1 MDEVW
6 PLTVRRD
13 ANNAVTLY
21 RLDDQKEPVERWDR
35 KTKKWIP
42 LTEPLSDVKTP
53 CRRRG

>member
-6 PLTVRRD
+6 SLTVRRD

-53 CRRRG
+53 RRRRG